1 MFYFSFRVISYNI
14 LAKCFTD
21 SNKAADDRPA
31 CDEAYL
37 KSSYR
42 RLLLMH
48 EIKSTHTKKLKPK

>member
-1 MFYFSFRVISYNI
+1 MSYNI

-21 SNKAADDRPA
+21 SSKAADDRPA
-31 CDEAYL
+31 CNEAYL

-48 EIKSTHTKKLKPK
+48 EIKSTFKKINTIVINF